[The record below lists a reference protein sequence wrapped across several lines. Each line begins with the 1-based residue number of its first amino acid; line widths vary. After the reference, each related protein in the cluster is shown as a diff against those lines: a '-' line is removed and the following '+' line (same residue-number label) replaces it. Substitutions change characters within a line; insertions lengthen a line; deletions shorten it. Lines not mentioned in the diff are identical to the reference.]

1 MIAGAQ
7 LTADGTA
14 VACLYPMPDRCQAR
28 ADEVRQAA
36 ERAGIVGQSTD
47 ALIIA
52 RRIAWDAHAASEYP
66 RPMMSDAIDLCAL
79 YPASTSV
86 IWHLVAG
93 ATILGAGCDCQPPAH
108 HRDELVKLAVIIA
121 GDGLRRVAAESE
133 RVPVPVGADGWPV
146 AGAL

>member
-1 MIAGAQ
+1 MAGAI
-7 LTADGTA
+7 LTGDGER
-14 VACLYPMPDRCQAR
+14 VACLVPMPDKCQAR
-28 ADEVRQAA
+28 ADMVRESA

-47 ALIIA
+47 ALIVA

-79 YPASTSV
+79 YPAMSSV

-108 HRDELVKLAVIIA
+108 HRDDLVNLAVIIA
-121 GDGLRRVAAESE
+121 GDGLRSVAADAE
-133 RVPVPVGADGWPV
+133 RVPVPVGADGWPIR
-146 AGAL
+146 GEL